1 MLEIRAFYAKVL
13 TTWGFVVR
21 HKGTSAAQPSYPV
34 PTPTTVVGAFG
45 YPLLRLLE
53 IPVSTGRKT
62 KWGDGVLIT
71 EPMKALLESTLAAS
85 AGFTSSL
92 NKKETSGRLVKTG
105 LATYQEPN
113 RIIAAPYRTGGQ
125 MENIRKAR
133 PFSPEFVNAMQLIL
147 PVQAVGATYAPYI
160 ALELL
165 WVVDAK
171 KLVKELGISLEKL
184 DNIAQKAVYGVVR
197 VGSKESL
204 VALEDARYAKDVKV
218 HRAGERI
225 KTKLYVLSSCTERIV
240 GTAEELIIPDLEYRP
255 SNFYIPAEIASSNLI
270 IPLHEDAP
278 PPEFKVLHP
287 CVAYSI
293 DRGIAGVGVT
303 YER

>member
-34 PTPTTVVGAFG
+34 PIPTTVVGAFG

-53 IPVSTGRKT
+53 IPVSTGKKI

-92 NKKETSGRLVKTG
+92 NKTPGRFVKTG
-105 LATYQEPN
+105 LAVYQEPN

-125 MENIRKAR
+125 MGRIRKAR
-133 PFSPEFVNAMQLIL
+133 PFSPEFIDAIQLIL

-160 ALELL
+160 TLELL

-171 KLVKELGISLEKL
+171 KLAKELGVSLEKL
-184 DNIAQKAVYGVVR
+184 DSIAQKAVHGVVR

-204 VALEDARYAKDVKV
+204 VALKDARYVKDVKV
-218 HRAGERI
+218 YRAGERV
-225 KTKLYVLSSCTERIV
+225 KTRLYVPSSCAERVI
-240 GTAEELIIPDLEYRP
+240 GTAEELIIPDLEYKP
-255 SNFYIPAEIASSNLI
+255 SNFYIPAEIVSSNLI

-293 DRGIAGVGVT
+293 DNGIAGVGVT